1 MRERREN
8 ESLQLNAMTPDPE
21 VEKAASA
28 ADLQAV
34 TADEEKARR
43 RQLLGLLLLLL
54 LLLLC
59 LCGTVYLFV
68 RYLQKP
74 EPLPELVPVP
84 VEANYPPHY
93 LFSIYG
99 VNQPVGVALSPEGD
113 RVYVAE
119 SGGERLIKV
128 FDPEGNLLFSFAPPR
143 TTPPQRVPVYI
154 ATDARGWVFV
164 SDRLQHAVF
173 VYDRDGNFLD
183 ALLAPDLT
191 LSEYVAQAFAGEP
204 PEGTFAFNLFEQ
216 AVYVLDAEGKVLQT
230 LPVPPP
236 EMREPWAPLGV
247 YIDPAGRLF
256 LTDVIGK
263 EHRVLVYP
271 AEVIMREDWTNFDP
285 PTLSFGT
292 AGEKEDQF
300 LFPNMAVVDALGR
313 IIVSDGN
320 NGRLSVWDEQG
331 NFLYLF
337 AAVGEGGLNL
347 PRGMELDDR
356 QRLHV
361 VDTVGQGV
369 RVYDF
374 GVPEPQYLFTFGLPG
389 KLDGQFNFP
398 VDIAITPEG
407 RLYITDRANNR
418 VQVWSY

>member
-1 MRERREN
+1 MSERQDTEN
-8 ESLQLNAMTPDPE
+8 LRPNAPSPEAEESPSSPGSLLRGATQE
-21 VEKAASA
+21 
-28 ADLQAV
+28 
-34 TADEEKARR
+34 EEKARR
-43 RQLLGLLLLLL
+43 RQLLLLLLLL
-54 LLLLC
+54 VLLLLC
-59 LCGTVYLFV
+59 LCGTVYLFI

-99 VNQPVGVALSPEGD
+99 VDEPVGVALSPEGD

-119 SGGERLIKV
+119 SAGERLIKV
-128 FDPEGNLLFSFAPPR
+128 FDPEGNFLFSFAPPR
-143 TTPPQRVPVYI
+143 TTSPQRVPVYL
-154 ATDARGWVFV
+154 ATDAWGRVYV

-183 ALLAPDLT
+183 ALLSPDLT
-191 LSEYVAQAFAGEP
+191 LTEYVAQAFEGERP
-204 PEGTFAFNLFEQ
+204 PGTLAFNLFEQ
-216 AVYVLDAEGKVLQT
+216 AVYVLNEEGEIVQS
-230 LPVPPP
+230 LPAPPP
-236 EMREPWAPLGV
+236 VMRTPWAPLGV
-247 YIDPAGRLF
+247 YIDPTGRLF
-256 LTDVIGK
+256 LTDVIGE

-271 AEVIMREDWTNFDP
+271 AEAIMRDDWTNFDP
-285 PTLSFGT
+285 PVLSFGT
-292 AGEKEDQF
+292 AGEEEDQF

-337 AAVGEGGLNL
+337 AAVGDGGLNL

-374 GVPEPQYLFTFGLPG
+374 SVPEPQYLFTFGTPG